1 MLQMRKLGLKRPHD
15 PFHPALPAKKGQSQD
30 LTSEVKTVLRPGT
43 PKSEE
48 MFLIN
53 QRKTSER

>member
-15 PFHPALPAKKGQSQD
+15 PFHPALPARKGQSQD

>member
-1 MLQMRKLGLKRPHD
+1 MRKLGVKRAHD
-15 PFHPALPAKKGQSQD
+15 LFHPALPARKGQS

-43 PKSEE
+43 PKLEE

>member
-1 MLQMRKLGLKRPHD
+1 MRKLGVKRAHD
-15 PFHPALPAKKGQSQD
+15 LFHSAVPARKGQSQD